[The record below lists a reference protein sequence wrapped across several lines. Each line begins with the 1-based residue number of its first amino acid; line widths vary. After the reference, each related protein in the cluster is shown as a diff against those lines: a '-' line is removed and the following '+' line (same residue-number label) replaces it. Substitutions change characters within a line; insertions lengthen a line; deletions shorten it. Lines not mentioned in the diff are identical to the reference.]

1 MSSEEHKWQNA
12 VITMAFEDMGHT
24 DLLDMLVENDESLTV
39 ADLIEIGFDEE
50 EIISF
55 QRLFRNTAERI
66 PESAT
71 TEASEDCYTK
81 VAKLIVSYYVDE
93 YGSETAKEEYFS
105 QYLDSDDLAAIGYDN
120 EEEYEDED
128 YESDEN

>member
-1 MSSEEHKWQNA
+1 MSNEEHKWQNA
-12 VITMAFEDMGHT
+12 VITMAVEDMGRN
-24 DLLDMLVENDESLTV
+24 DLLDMLVGNDESLTA

-50 EIISF
+50 EV
-55 QRLFRNTAERI
+55 AERV

-81 VAKLIVSYYVDE
+81 AANLIVSYYVEE

-105 QYLDSDDLAAIGYDN
+105 QYLDSDDLAEIGYD
-120 EEEYEDED
+120 EEKYENED
-128 YESDEN
+128 YESDEE